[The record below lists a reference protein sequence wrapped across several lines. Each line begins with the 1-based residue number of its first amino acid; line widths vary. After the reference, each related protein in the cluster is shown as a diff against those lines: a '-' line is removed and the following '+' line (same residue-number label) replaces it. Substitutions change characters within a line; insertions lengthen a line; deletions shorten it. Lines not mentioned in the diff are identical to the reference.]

1 MQRAKAGFAIIFLIA
16 GAMIFAALMED
27 TLSEKFSPA
36 PVSEEKPPAGSE

>member
-1 MQRAKAGFAIIFLIA
+1 MQRTKAGFAIIFLIA

-27 TLSEKFSPA
+27 TLSEKFNSA